1 MPITSD
7 HGDGFSPAASQ
18 KTSPIEPSGNSLG
31 TEGTSD
37 LFFHSETDV
46 RSKYSPT
53 SVGRVGEML
62 EMEDLTKVSGYSP
75 RAASLDDVDDEG
87 SEKESFV
94 LDRRDSNS
102 VDPSF
107 ALYTP
112 DEERLVIKTFDRRIV
127 LFIALLYMLSYLDRS
142 SKQNALVELILF

>member
-1 MPITSD
+1 MPITPD
-7 HGDGFSPAASQ
+7 RGDGFSSAASQ
-18 KTSPIEPSGNSLG
+18 KISPIKPSGNGLG

-37 LFFHSETDV
+37 LFIHSKTDV
-46 RSKYSPT
+46 RSKLSPT

-62 EMEDLTKVSGYSP
+62 EMEDLTRSSGYSP
-75 RAASLDDVDDEG
+75 HVDTASLYDVDDEG

-94 LDRRDSNS
+94 IDRRDSNS

-107 ALYTP
+107 TLYTP

-127 LFIALLYMLSYLDRS
+127 LFIALLYMLSFLDRS
-142 SKQNALVELILF
+142 SK